1 MSESDRS
8 DGVKRLFADTV
19 RETMDGAAYGA
30 WRTITAPEAVSLV
43 FGFPYPDALP
53 NEAIGDAFDVV
64 LEADHEDALQYA
76 GGDYADA
83 ITDTVVEQSRSRGI
97 ECTAEEVHLTN
108 GATHA
113 IDTVAQ
119 TFLDPDDVI
128 AVEAPSFMGALRLFR
143 NYGVDIEGYELDEN
157 GLDVDAFAADLAA
170 REAADEPLPKLLY
183 TVPDFQNPTG
193 VTLSADRRERLLELA
208 ETYDFLIVEDDP
220 YGQLRFDGST
230 PPPIKSLDE
239 TGRVIRIDTFSK
251 TIAPGIR
258 TGWVVADEAI
268 VRELERIN
276 AGGENVLTLGAVARY
291 CEAVDFEAGIDEL
304 CAGYRKRRDRMLDAL
319 DEQMPPGASWSEPEG
334 GFFVWLE
341 FPDGID
347 AEELLPTA
355 AEEGVT
361 FLPGTY
367 FYHDDAGRNQARL
380 SFSYAAPDEIEAGIA
395 ALARATRE
403 AISPIEAS
411 DD

>member
-8 DGVKRLFADTV
+8 DGIKRLFADTV

-64 LEADHEDALQYA
+64 LESDHEDALQYA

-83 ITDTVVEQSRSRGI
+83 ITDTVVERSRSRGI

-119 TFLDPDDVI
+119 TFLDPDDTI

-208 ETYDFLIVEDDP
+208 ELAVDARGLVVHPVDAHADEVVRVGLQFAVERPERAQGEGVALWTELGGRRELRAEHRPVDAVRSLPGLPLRVGGSLRVGALLGVPEPRSRVPRIEVQPGQIVAEGHVVDP
-220 YGQLRFDGST
+220 PLLEEVTGGPVEGDVCLAGQD
-230 PPPIKSLDE
+230 
-239 TGRVIRIDTFSK
+239 
-251 TIAPGIR
+251 
-258 TGWVVADEAI
+258 VVALEKFAGLGEVVGDKVAVLVEA
-268 VRELERIN
+268 
-276 AGGENVLTLGAVARY
+276 
-291 CEAVDFEAGIDEL
+291 
-304 CAGYRKRRDRMLDAL
+304 
-319 DEQMPPGASWSEPEG
+319 
-334 GFFVWLE
+334 
-341 FPDGID
+341 
-347 AEELLPTA
+347 LLPART
-355 AEEGVT
+355 EKGTETHGQTWTRVT
-361 FLPGTY
+361 
-367 FYHDDAGRNQARL
+367 
-380 SFSYAAPDEIEAGIA
+380 
-395 ALARATRE
+395 
-403 AISPIEAS
+403 
-411 DD
+411 